1 MSLAIFE
8 NFLKFAEGAVRSK
21 ADLPATI
28 DVVEFENALVNYG
41 VVLLHSHMEQCMRRS
56 MDARLSRCLDPQAL
70 AFAID
75 KRKETTGRIGIE
87 YLTKSLGRFSDGYK
101 NGFKAHLK
109 ASGLGTSWDSVVNQR
124 HTVAHEGL
132 PASLTLADLRLYYEH
147 IRKVLGFFCDGLCL
161 TSAEVEGIS
170 TLIVQVIAPSPPG
183 HEGRAGLSGAC
194 TTPRP

>member
-1 MSLAIFE
+1 MSLAVFE

-21 ADLPATI
+21 ADLPPAV
-28 DVVEFENALVNYG
+28 DAVEFENALVNYG

-56 MDARLSRCLDPQAL
+56 IDVRLARCLDPQAL

-87 YLTKSLGRFSDGYK
+87 YLKKTLGRFSDQYS

-109 ASGLGTSWDSVVNQR
+109 SSGLGTSWDSVVNQR
-124 HTVAHEGL
+124 HTVAHEGQ

-147 IRKVLGFFCDGLCL
+147 VRKVLGYFCDGLCL
-161 TSAEVEGIS
+161 ASAEIEGIS
-170 TLIVQVIAPSPPG
+170 TLIVQVPPPPAPAAAGPPVG
-183 HEGRAGLSGAC
+183 AGPSAV
-194 TTPRP
+194 

>member
-21 ADLPATI
+21 ADLPPAV
-28 DVVEFENALVNYG
+28 DAPEFENALVNYG

-75 KRKETTGRIGIE
+75 KRKETTGRIGIV
-87 YLTKSLGRFSDGYK
+87 YLTQSLGRFSDEYK

-109 ASGLGTSWDSVVNQR
+109 SSGLGTSWDSVVIHR
-124 HTVAHEGL
+124 HTVAHEGQ

-161 TSAEVEGIS
+161 TATEVEEIS
-170 TLIVQVIAPSPPG
+170 TLIVQVPLPVPPAAVG
-183 HEGRAGLSGAC
+183 PPAGAGPAAV
-194 TTPRP
+194 